1 MRACGVRP
9 NTYTYNA
16 FISVHAKAGSVQRGR
31 DLLRE
36 MECYPDSAPSTS
48 TYTSL
53 IDACGR
59 AGDATAA
66 FDLLAEME
74 ARSAST
80 PGHVCSTF

>member
-1 MRACGVRP
+1 MRACGVQP

-16 FISVHAKAGSVQRGR
+16 LISVHAKAGDVQRGCG
-31 DLLRE
+31 LLRE
-36 MECYPDSAPSTS
+36 MERYPESAPSTS

-59 AGDATAA
+59 AGDATTA

-74 ARSAST
+74 VRSVPKALDASRI
-80 PGHVCSTF
+80 